1 MVASY
6 TIEYAPIFSSLLS
19 LVDRVAQVNPKS
31 QAPNELH
38 GLPFAQLNVLLYIII
53 LVQIPTFASSPPL
66 FFTCTQCVP
75 R

>member
-38 GLPFAQLNVLLYIII
+38 GLPFAQLNVVNVHNYISTNPHICIFPSTLLHMYT
-53 LVQIPTFASSPPL
+53 VCS
-66 FFTCTQCVP
+66 
-75 R
+75 